1 MLSAMLAARNIVG
14 EDHNVWDVNVERSY
28 HEEFQIK
35 DTKPKPG
42 KTMSTA

>member
-35 DTKPKPG
+35 GKKTKG
-42 KTMSTA
+42 DNSLSTA